1 MRSRLTTLIFLSFF
15 IIAPFVS
22 AEEATI
28 TPRGVQN
35 REIAKTNIAN
45 KKEEIKLKIT
55 AVKRERI
62 MSHFGKMKV
71 RLEALVERIEILI
84 NRLDSRI
91 LKIDTLESENKLDI
105 EKAKEDV
112 DLAKLKLAKVKLLI
126 ANLTIEDTLTS
137 EAPKETFA
145 GISDDIK
152 LIKTELK
159 EIHVLLV
166 QTIGDLRGLRVGD
179 TNNEE

>member
-1 MRSRLTTLIFLSFF
+1 MRSRLITLIFLSFF
-15 IIAPFVS
+15 ILAPFVS
-22 AEEATI
+22 AEEATV

-35 REIAKTNIAN
+35 REVVKTNIAN
-45 KKEEIKLKIT
+45 KKEEIQLRIT

-91 LKIDTLESENKLDI
+91 LKTDTLTGEDKLDT
-105 EKAKEDV
+105 EKAKEDI

-126 ANLTIEDTLTS
+126 TNLTIDDTLNS
-137 EAPKETFA
+137 ETPKETFA
-145 GISDDIK
+145 GVSDEIK